1 MKLVPRPRLV
11 ALVAVA
17 ALGAAACTGGSSAA
31 PIVPSGAPTEAPSE
45 SPGQPTTVPAAGYP
59 AGCPTEAPAPLGAGD
74 TATVTL
80 ATEQGDIVIAVDG
93 ALAPNA
99 TGNFVA
105 LAECGAY
112 DGVVF
117 HRLVPGFVIQG
128 GDVENGRKPSVDPSL
143 VGTGGPPYRITDDPV
158 TASYGRGTVAMART
172 QAPNSQGSQFFVVLD
187 EAARAPLESYNT
199 YAIIGTVTE
208 GMDVVDAIAAMPN
221 SGGQANQALEPVA
234 ITGTTVTRP

>member
-1 MKLVPRPRLV
+1 MNLVPRPRLV
-11 ALVAVA
+11 ALVVVA
-17 ALGAAACTGGSSAA
+17 AMAAAACTGGSSAA
-31 PIVPSGAPTEAPSE
+31 PIVPSGAPQEATP
-45 SPGQPTTVPAAGYP
+45 QPTTVPVGGYP
-59 AGCPTEAPAPLGAGD
+59 AGCPTEAPAPLGEGD

-128 GDVENGRKPSVDPSL
+128 GDVENGRKPNVDPSL
-143 VGTGGPPYRITDDPV
+143 AGRGGPPYRITDDPV
-158 TASYGRGTVAMART
+158 TTPYGRGTVAMART
-172 QAPNSQGSQFFVVLD
+172 QEPNSQGSQFFIVLD

-221 SGGQANQALEPVA
+221 SGSDTGNQALEPVA
-234 ITGTTVTRP
+234 ITGATVTRP